1 MKKILIGLMVL
12 LTSVVFADTLSVVKG
27 IALSDAFV
35 VKYKNMK
42 MSRALT
48 VVSMKDNEYM
58 TTDFG
63 VYYKVNGKLYL
74 TPMFELE
81 FD

>member
-1 MKKILIGLMVL
+1 MVL
-12 LTSVVFADTLSVVKG
+12 LTSVVFADTLSIVKG
-27 IALSDAFV
+27 IARSDTFI

-42 MSRALT
+42 MSRAFT

-63 VYYKVNGKLYL
+63 GLL
-74 TPMFELE
+74 
-81 FD
+81 